1 MKNSIFNAVCKT
13 RYLALLVVL
22 ILTCGNAW
30 GANIVIDLDLTKSA
44 TYPSGFPTSSGTTSG
59 TYTFGG
65 YSFGF
70 SCNTAVYRGSTGS
83 GSTLKYYILIGKAG
97 ATENTASI
105 ITFPAI
111 ADYKLTEVKLTVA
124 STSGENVAA
133 SIRSNWA
140 TILSGGT
147 SWTFDAGQ
155 SNTWTLSSTAAN
167 TAYKMYIIRSS
178 GSNTYNGQL
187 AGLKLTYEPASASC
201 ADPSAP
207 EKGSVTSTGATI
219 SEGTSGN
226 YNIYYST
233 NSSTPSSSTS
243 ALATI
248 SSGTSV
254 DITGLKYGTTYYYW
268 AQKDC
273 GVGSVSNYVAGSP
286 TSFTTSCPNSLSVS
300 AGTLTTSGATFTI
313 TDNNSPTYISF
324 NGSGYGYEIYYS
336 TSNDTPGSSPS
347 GTVTTTSTSKS
358 VTGLSAGQKYYY
370 WVRGYGPNGKSSWV
384 SGGNFTTLDLSSI
397 AITTDPTK
405 LAYIHGET
413 FDKTGAVVT
422 ATYTNSTTANVSSS
436 AVWTPSTALTTTGSN
451 TITASYT
458 ENGTEKTTTIDV
470 TVYGVTMQ
478 ALDDGGNAIPASGPD
493 APTRSVATITPK
505 ADKGQ
510 YVWKEW
516 SVSGASLGSSKETKS
531 NSINTPTAD
540 ITVTAV
546 YWAPRNVVWMVNGA
560 AYTTGSPTSTIAYNK
575 EWKDLKLPTDP
586 EDPPCGDKFMGWTTT
601 NIGSTGLD
609 VDDDASEIADLDL
622 MTSGNKSEKT
632 GATGHYITDATVT
645 FYAVFADYGE
655 EGE

>member
-1 MKNSIFNAVCKT
+1 MILIVSPAGSVKSSGVTYNYGAKAMTATASGSRLGCAEVTISSNSI
-13 RYLALLVVL
+13 
-22 ILTCGNAW
+22 
-30 GANIVIDLDLTKSA
+30 
-44 TYPSGFPTSSGTTSG
+44 TSTT
-59 TYTFGG
+59 
-65 YSFGF
+65 
-70 SCNTAVYRGSTGS
+70 A
-83 GSTLKYYILIGKAG
+83 
-97 ATENTASI
+97 E
-105 ITFPAI
+105 
-111 ADYKLTEVKLTVA
+111 E
-124 STSGENVAA
+124 
-133 SIRSNWA
+133 
-140 TILSGGT
+140 
-147 SWTFDAGQ
+147 
-155 SNTWTLSSTAAN
+155 WTLSGSSGSWKLNSGNKYLYATDKNQLSTTTTAAN
-167 TAYKMYIIRSS
+167 GLVFGLTIDGDNKAWFTVTVNNNACKLQMNASYSGGVQTYFALYTSNQKPIYIYKKASSCAAPTAPNNSS
-178 GSNTYNGQL
+178 ITSRGATLSTSSSSADYQFFCS
-187 AGLKLTYEPASASC
+187 TSSSPASKT
-201 ADPSAP
+201 ADYTVS
-207 EKGSVTSTGATI
+207 GGQSVTI
-219 SEGTSGN
+219 SN
-226 YNIYYST
+226 
-233 NSSTPSSSTS
+233 
-243 ALATI
+243 
-248 SSGTSV
+248 
-254 DITGLKYGTTYYYW
+254 LKYGTTYYYW
-268 AQKDC
+268 ARHDC
-273 GVGSVSNYVAGSP
+273 GSSSYSNWVAGSP

-313 TDNNSPTYISF
+313 TDSNTPTYISF

-336 TSNDTPGSSPS
+336 TSSDTPGSSPS

-358 VTGLSAGQKYYY
+358 VTGLSAGQEYYY

-451 TITASYT
+451 TITATYT
-458 ENGTEKTTTIDV
+458 ENGTEKTATIDV

-478 ALDDGGNAIPASGPD
+478 ALDDGGNTIPATGPD

-516 SVSGASLGSSKETKS
+516 SVSGATLGSSKETKS

-560 AYTTGSPTSTIAYNK
+560 AYTIGTPTSTIAYYK

-586 EDPPCGDKFMGWTTT
+586 TPPCGDKFMGWTTT

-609 VDDDASEIADLDL
+609 VDDDAAAITALDL
-622 MTSGNKSEKT
+622 MTSDNKSEKT

-655 EGE
+655 DGD